1 MRSCFQMQQ
10 HLFRQTWWMSLHE
23 TFYWTM
29 ENPNWNWGIILWL
42 KKWTGWKHCK
52 YQQQPVLQTAADT
65 KTQISCLM
73 DLWKRSET
81 CLANPTLC
89 CNSAHAPH
97 APHATCGGTSWKAKN
112 RCQWPRWWKGQKL
125 HHSQAS
131 QSLQRDEV
139 AEGGQPAWFDAKTC
153 AGCIWVQETLQS
165 LCLGI
170 TLQGNVAIDAMARQH
185 EQDEINEGKP
195 FIHIV
200 IPGPREEDKHHK
212 QIWFLSVWICL
223 VPKLSN

>member
-1 MRSCFQMQQ
+1 
-10 HLFRQTWWMSLHE
+10 
-23 TFYWTM
+23 M

-97 APHATCGGTSWKAKN
+97 AHHATCGGTSWKAKN

-139 AEGGQPAWFDAKTC
+139 AEGGQPKSVGLVWCKDLCWLHLGTGNIAVTVPWHHSPRQRCDWCHGQAAWARRDQWRETFHSYSHSWAKGRGQTSQTNLIPLRLDLFG
-153 AGCIWVQETLQS
+153 AET
-165 LCLGI
+165 
-170 TLQGNVAIDAMARQH
+170 
-185 EQDEINEGKP
+185 
-195 FIHIV
+195 
-200 IPGPREEDKHHK
+200 
-212 QIWFLSVWICL
+212 
-223 VPKLSN
+223 